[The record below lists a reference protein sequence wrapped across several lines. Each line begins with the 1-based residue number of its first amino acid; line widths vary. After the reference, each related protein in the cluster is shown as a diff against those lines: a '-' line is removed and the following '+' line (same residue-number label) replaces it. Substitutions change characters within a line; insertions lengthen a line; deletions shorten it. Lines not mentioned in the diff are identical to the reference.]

1 MHAKAHTIVDPIENL
16 DNFAEI
22 QVEDDNIDAMDE
34 NNIVVKTTLQ
44 QFYPIV

>member
-1 MHAKAHTIVDPIENL
+1 L
-16 DNFAEI
+16 DNFVEI

-34 NNIVVKTTLQ
+34 NSIVMKTTLQ